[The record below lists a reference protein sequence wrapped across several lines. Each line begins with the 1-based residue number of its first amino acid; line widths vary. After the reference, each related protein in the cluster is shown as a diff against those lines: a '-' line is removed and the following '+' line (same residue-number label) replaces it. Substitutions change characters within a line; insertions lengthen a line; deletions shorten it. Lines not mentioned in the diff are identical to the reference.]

1 MRIKTMNELFLYRSG
16 KDKDPT
22 LDIAIGKNIENKDFF
37 ETMGMNE
44 SQLPDA
50 YNIQSQALVQCR
62 KHKKEKG
69 K

>member
-1 MRIKTMNELFLYRSG
+1 MNELFLYRSG